1 MTYIF
6 RLVKHIVKYVAL
18 NDLQGVSMHTCKTH
32 IVGTQRRKTH
42 IIAGVLTILGCISG
56 VCDASPGGSGA
67 ARTRNATTEG
77 SDAAVSNASP
87 SGTAVL
93 NAGGN
98 GGGTA
103 VLNAGVSDAA
113 VVGTVASPRSARG
126 DGAAGVGQDGTHYT
140 FALPSGDKM
149 ILDGITREK
158 TVAILLINA
167 DTTVGDLF
175 KQLYEKAKSEYER
188 TKLPHY
194 DWSGPEIIR
203 ITAEDGKIVH
213 ELHGDIYNEKLKD
226 VFGNHANLII
236 TRGEPVQGGIE
247 VKEFTITDQVLLEL
261 CEGPG
266 IKIAREIIFYLHQ
279 LPGHD
284 NDNPYVK
291 LLNEYLDRWNVLQL
305 SSPDPSEDLVKFFNT
320 FIKKESQAIYDKLA
334 ELTHLKNRP
343 KESVDHNIMVEY
355 QGTIRGP
362 LTVVIIPLRSGHSI
376 KITTEATQETIK
388 WQYLSNNAS
397 LNVNEDETTSIE
409 KVDSSLYQ
417 NSLKYEWIRWF
428 LSDKGGGDRIIRILC
443 ETQGSRGL
451 TDACKYLLQHKT
463 DFQKYVVEHFKVE
476 GQKFTKSQEIF
487 DFVADNDHDQY
498 EPRLNQVFFDFILNE
513 IRNGN
518 KQIITFHKMVGG
530 NRQVTSNIAIDKSD
544 TEALIRAVK
553 NRFPELQDRT
563 ISVKLYCSDGAR
575 KKTLYIEEG
584 NLANV
589 DLRAWLNEQDTHY
602 KVNAL
607 IGDML
612 KVTVTGENNE
622 SRTIKTSTIHSIS
635 EFISQVKVAFG
646 IQEQGDKCLILVPTS
661 MEKEKLNYP
670 AQIEAA
676 DTVSDNYYYNRYSDC
691 WYYV

>member
-1 MTYIF
+1 M
-6 RLVKHIVKYVAL
+6 
-18 NDLQGVSMHTCKTH
+18 SS
-32 IVGTQRRKTH
+32 
-42 IIAGVLTILGCISG
+42 AGS
-56 VCDASPGGSGA
+56 
-67 ARTRNATTEG
+67 
-77 SDAAVSNASP
+77 
-87 SGTAVL
+87 
-93 NAGGN
+93 
-98 GGGTA
+98 GGTA
-103 VLNAGVSDAA
+103 EA
-113 VVGTVASPRSARG
+113 VPPASPRSARSARG
-126 DGAAGVGQDGTHYT
+126 DGAAGVGQDDTHYT
-140 FALPSGDKM
+140 FNFLNGDE
-149 ILDGITREK
+149 ISLDGITRE
-158 TVAILLINA
+158 
-167 DTTVGDLF
+167 TTVGDLF

-279 LPGHD
+279 LPECKTLQDLTGHD

-343 KESVDHNIMVEY
+343 KESVDHNIIV
-355 QGTIRGP
+355 TIQGP

-397 LNVNEDETTSIE
+397 LNVNEDKTTSIE
-409 KVDSSLYQ
+409 EVDLHCMDYNYKQ
-417 NSLKYEWIRWF
+417 YLKYHWIRWF
-428 LSDKGGGDRIIRILC
+428 LSDTEDGDKITRILSKTWRSSNTKTC
-443 ETQGSRGL
+443 Q
-451 TDACKYLLQHKT
+451 YLLQHKT

-487 DFVADNDHDQY
+487 DFVADNDEY
-498 EPRLNQVFFDFILNE
+498 EPKLNQVFFDFILNE
-513 IRNGN
+513 IRNG
-518 KQIITFHKMVGG
+518 KKKFITFHKMVGG

-661 MEKEKLNYP
+661 MEKEKLNF
-670 AQIEAA
+670 ITN
-676 DTVSDNYYYNRYSDC
+676 TVIVGNLRYCALSRRIC
-691 WYYV
+691 N

>member
-236 TRGEPVQGGIE
+236 TRGEPVDE
-247 VKEFTITDQVLLEL
+247 NELTITNNQENNQVFTEL
-261 CEGPG
+261 MQSYAN
-266 IKIAREIIFYLHQ
+266 IRELRKEKCFLAPNLSVSYTQ
-279 LPGHD
+279 TMQ
-284 NDNPYVK
+284 NDYV
-291 LLNEYLDRWNVLQL
+291 D
-305 SSPDPSEDLVKFFNT
+305 KFKRCNKT
-320 FIKKESQAIYDKLA
+320 IQEKSQAIYDKLA

-518 KQIITFHKMVGG
+518 KQIITFHKMVG
-530 NRQVTSNIAIDKSD
+530 NSQMTRDITINKSD

-553 NRFPELQDRT
+553 NEFPELQDRT
-563 ISVKLYCSDGAR
+563 ISVKLYYSRGSH

-584 NLANV
+584 NPANGY
-589 DLRAWLNEQDTHY
+589 LRTWLNEKDIHY

-612 KVTVTGENNE
+612 KVKVTGENNE

>member
-236 TRGEPVQGGIE
+236 TRGEPVDE
-247 VKEFTITDQVLLEL
+247 NELTITNNQENNQVFTEL
-261 CEGPG
+261 MQSYAN
-266 IKIAREIIFYLHQ
+266 IRELRKEKCFLAPNLSVSYTQ
-279 LPGHD
+279 TMQ
-284 NDNPYVK
+284 NDYV
-291 LLNEYLDRWNVLQL
+291 D
-305 SSPDPSEDLVKFFNT
+305 KFKRCNKT
-320 FIKKESQAIYDKLA
+320 IQEKSQAIYDKLA

-343 KESVDHNIMVEY
+343 KESVDHNIIV
-355 QGTIRGP
+355 TIQGP

-518 KQIITFHKMVGG
+518 KQIITFHKMVG
-530 NRQVTSNIAIDKSD
+530 NSQMTRDITINKSD

-553 NRFPELQDRT
+553 NEFPELQDRT
-563 ISVKLYCSDGAR
+563 ISVKLYYSRGSH

-584 NLANV
+584 NPANGY
-589 DLRAWLNEQDTHY
+589 LRTWLNEQDTHY

>member
-236 TRGEPVQGGIE
+236 TRGEPVDE
-247 VKEFTITDQVLLEL
+247 NELTITNNQENNQVFTEL
-261 CEGPG
+261 MQSYAN
-266 IKIAREIIFYLHQ
+266 IRELRKEKCFLAPNLSVSYTQ
-279 LPGHD
+279 TMQ
-284 NDNPYVK
+284 NDYV
-291 LLNEYLDRWNVLQL
+291 D
-305 SSPDPSEDLVKFFNT
+305 KFKRCNKT
-320 FIKKESQAIYDKLA
+320 IQEKSQAIYDKLA